1 MLKKLKN
8 RFLISFTVI
17 ALVFVMLMVGLGN
30 LTLVQGGTLA
40 TQSEDKKIRTL
51 QLKGARGQITD
62 STGIPLAYDQ
72 SSYDIQFTKDP
83 SKNTTTDKAYYTDVL
98 IRAIALIE
106 ENGGSTIDTFS
117 IKRGDDGTFAFDF
130 GVTDED
136 AFAKREEDWRKN
148 MFVSKSETV
157 TPDVIYR
164 DLRSRYRI
172 PEEYTYEQARKLL
185 SIWQEVQLSSYVA
198 YVPVTICKN
207 VDMNLVSVL
216 EGHSD
221 DLEGIQIAESATR
234 IYPKDDVMAVLLG
247 YMGKMNDKDTVTEY
261 KAKGYSPDDLIG
273 TTGLEST
280 MEQYLT
286 GNSTEKQGTRQVEV
300 NSKGKVIQ
308 ELAYTPPKQGYDVR
322 LTVDLQLQMAA
333 EKAIKENVE
342 QVYQKQYDMYYNPT
356 TEEQIKKRES
366 YDVELDKRTLTDEQ
380 IADGKSTNFDKLSLA
395 KSGALIVMDVKTGNV
410 LAMANYPSYDANLFT
425 SGISE
430 AAMQELSN
438 DPGTPLFN
446 KAISS
451 KVIPGSIFKMV
462 TGMGGLMEGAIT
474 LDTHIDCEKEYKK
487 YVSENYVGHVPS
499 CWINPYNLQKHA
511 GLDLEYALAQSCNYF
526 FYTVADN
533 MGIDNVVKWGENF
546 GLTKPTNIELTGEAV
561 GQIGNQDVLYDPEK
575 PLEQQKTS
583 LPRLVRAQIMGY
595 LEDYGVKLGVT
606 YTDEQIT
613 KTTDRL
619 IALVAPVLLQPG
631 NLTLGEQITT
641 VLFEELDIT
650 ARTSRNRGWHNDINQ
665 SLQQLKWNPNET
677 ITAGIGTNFTTITP
691 IAVARYVSSLVNGGI
706 VYNANIVDNVV
717 DQDGNVIEKVEPV
730 VYNKIEA
737 PEEYFSTIKQGMKDV
752 VSDDEFGGARDAFKN
767 EDGTDWKYLKMIGGK
782 TGTGQVSEVEL
793 ENNAWFVAFAPYD
806 DPEIAVVSYIPNGYS
821 GASAAPA
828 ARSIIEYYLDGK
840 ETEGTPKT
848 ESVPSSNQIVL

>member
-8 RFLISFTVI
+8 RFFISFTVV
-17 ALVFVMLMVGLGN
+17 ALLFVMLMVGLGN
-30 LTLVQGGTLA
+30 LTLVQGGALT
-40 TQSEDKKIRTL
+40 TQSEDKKVRTL
-51 QLKGARGQITD
+51 PLKGARGQITD
-62 STGIPLAYDQ
+62 ATGIPLAYDQ

-83 SKNTTTDKAYYTDVL
+83 SKNTSTDKAYYTDIL

-117 IKRGDDGTFAFDF
+117 IKRQDDGTFAFDF
-130 GVTDED
+130 GVTDVE
-136 AFAKREEDWRKN
+136 AFSKRESDWRTN
-148 MFVSKSETV
+148 MFVSKTA

-221 DLEGIQIAESATR
+221 DLEGIEIAESATR

-247 YMGKMNDKDTVTEY
+247 YMGKMNDNETVAEY

-308 ELAYTPPKQGYDVR
+308 ELSYTPPKQGYDVR

-333 EKAIKENVE
+333 EKAIKANVE
-342 QVYQKQYDMYYNPT
+342 EVYQKQYDMYYNPT
-356 TEEQIKKRES
+356 TEEQAKKRES
-366 YDVELDKRTLTDEQ
+366 YDTELDKRTLKEGQ
-380 IADGKSTNFDKLSLA
+380 ETNFDKLNLA
-395 KSGALIVMDVKTGNV
+395 KSGALVVMDAKTGDV

-425 SGISE
+425 YGISTE
-430 AAMQELSN
+430 AMEELSN

-451 KVIPGSIFKMV
+451 KGIPGSIFKLV
-462 TGMGGLMEGAIT
+462 TAMGGLMEGAVT
-474 LDTHIDCEKEYKK
+474 LDTHIDCQKEYTK
-487 YVSENYVGHVPS
+487 YVSENYIGHVPS
-499 CWINPYNLQKHA
+499 CWISEYNLSKHA
-511 GLDLEYALAQSCNYF
+511 GLDLELAIAQSCNYF

-561 GQIGNQDVLYDPEK
+561 GQIGNQDVLYDPTK
-575 PLEQQKTS
+575 PLNEQKTS
-583 LPRLVRAQIMGY
+583 LPSLVRSQIMGY
-595 LEDYGVKLGVT
+595 LENYGTELGVT
-606 YTDEQIT
+606 YTEEQIT
-613 KTTDRL
+613 ATTDKL
-619 IALVAPVLLQPG
+619 MALVAPALAEEG
-631 NLTLGEQITT
+631 NLKLGEQITT

-650 ARTSRNRGWHNDINQ
+650 ARTSRNRGWHNEINQ

-677 ITAGIGTNFTTITP
+677 ITAGIGTNFTTLTP
-691 IAVARYVSSLVNGGI
+691 IAVARYISSLVNGGT
-706 VYNANIVDNVV
+706 VYNAHIVDSVV
-717 DQDGNVIEKVEPV
+717 DQDGNVIEEVQPE
-730 VYNKIEA
+730 VYNQIDA
-737 PEEYFSTIKQGMKDV
+737 PEEYFATIKKGMQDV
-752 VSDDEFGGARDAFKN
+752 VSDDEYGGAREAFKN
-767 EDGTDWKYLKMIGGK
+767 DDGTDWKYLKMIGGK
-782 TGTGQVSEVEL
+782 TGTGQVSEIEL

-806 DPEIAVVSYIPNGYS
+806 DPQIVVVSYIPNGYS

-828 ARSIIEYYLDGK
+828 AKDVIEYYLDGL
-840 ETEGTPKT
+840 EVEGTPET
-848 ESVPSSNQIVL
+848 ESVPSVNQIVL

>member
-17 ALVFVMLMVGLGN
+17 VLVFVMLMVGLGN
-30 LTLVQGGTLA
+30 LTLVQGGALS

-51 QLKGARGQITD
+51 TLKGARGQITD

-117 IKRGDDGTFAFDF
+117 IKRGENGTFAFDF
-130 GVTDED
+130 GVTDQE

-148 MFVSKSETV
+148 MFVSKTAA
-157 TPDVIYR
+157 PDVIYR

-247 YMGKMNDKDTVTEY
+247 YLGKMNDKDTVTEY

-273 TTGLEST
+273 ATGLEST

-286 GNSTEKQGTRQVEV
+286 GNSTAKQGSRQVEV

-322 LTVDLQLQMAA
+322 LTIDLQLQMAA

-342 QVYQKQYDMYYNPT
+342 EVYQKQYDMYYNPT

-366 YDVELDKRTLTDEQ
+366 YDTELDKRTLTEEQ
-380 IADGKSTNFDKLSLA
+380 VAEGKSTNFDKLNLA
-395 KSGALIVMDVKTGNV
+395 KSGALVVMDVKTGNV

-425 SGISE
+425 NGISE
-430 AAMQELSN
+430 TAMKELSK

-451 KVIPGSIFKMV
+451 KGIPGSIFKMV
-462 TGMGGLMEGAIT
+462 TGMGGLMEGVTT
-474 LDTHIDCEKEYKK
+474 LDRTISDQKEYRK
-487 YVSENYVGHVPS
+487 YVQENYVGQVPA

-511 GLDLEYALAQSCNYF
+511 NLNLEYALAQSCNYY
-526 FYTVADN
+526 FYTVADE
-533 MGIDNVVKWGENF
+533 MGIDNVVKWSENF

-561 GQIGNQDVLYDPEK
+561 GQVGNQDVLYDPTK
-575 PLEQQKTS
+575 PLNKQKTS
-583 LPRLVRAQIMGY
+583 LPTLVRAQIMGY
-595 LEDYGVKLGVT
+595 LEKYGEDLGVT
-606 YTDEQIT
+606 YTNEQIAQ
-613 KTTDRL
+613 TTDKL
-619 IALVAPVLLQPG
+619 IALVTPVLLQPG

-650 ARTSRNRGWHNDINQ
+650 ARTSRNRGWHNEINQ
-665 SLQQLKWNPNET
+665 SLQQLKWNPNQT
-677 ITAGIGTNFTTITP
+677 ITAGIGTNFTAITP
-691 IAVARYVSSLVNGGI
+691 IAVARYISSLVNGGT
-706 VYNANIVDNVV
+706 VYNAHIVDQVT
-717 DQDGNVIEKVEPV
+717 DQDGNVIEEIEPV

-752 VSDDEFGGARDAFKN
+752 VSDDEFGGATEAFKN
-767 EDGTDWKYLKMIGGK
+767 EDGTEWKYVNDIGGK
-782 TGTGQVSEVEL
+782 TGTGRVSEVEL

-806 DPEIAVVSYIPNGYS
+806 DPQIAVVSYIPNGYS

-828 ARSIIEYYLDGK
+828 ARSILEYYLDGM
-840 ETEGTPKT
+840 EAAGTLKT
-848 ESVPSSNQIVL
+848 ETVPSPNQIVL